1 MCRRTK
7 SLSAGRGPLTVPPY
21 LFQYDDDLS
30 MTDIRTENEIKLYS
44 DGGIFAFS
52 EDPADAMRMIGAVLS
67 KTGFRCGEREDILY
81 IDDYYTDVG
90 DTFDSK
96 HVSLRYRDSGMM
108 GAVILKLPGVTNGM
122 GLSRR
127 QVKTEVLNIPGMDRI
142 KALQDHADRYLG
154 HYDIDPIPKV
164 RVDVSRIRCPVRSEA
179 MGYTMDFDRVVF
191 RDPASGK
198 RSVPVYELEF
208 ESMDRPIGDDR
219 QMMRL
224 VSTLVDD
231 YLFSEEKVS
240 KYVRGRAWVRS
251 LAHRV

>member
-1 MCRRTK
+1 
-7 SLSAGRGPLTVPPY
+7 
-21 LFQYDDDLS
+21 
-30 MTDIRTENEIKLYS
+30 
-44 DGGIFAFS
+44 
-52 EDPADAMRMIGAVLS
+52 
-67 KTGFRCGEREDILY
+67 
-81 IDDYYTDVG
+81 
-90 DTFDSK
+90 
-96 HVSLRYRDSGMM
+96 M

-191 RDPASGK
+191 RDPATGK